1 MCWNHRQRSTCS
13 IKNIWH
19 SWHQIEHVRKENHN
33 HTLHLKALAVNII
46 DAPKFILYNQK
57 KKKPLNWVTFLNM
70 WSDYLFDVCIRKIH
84 LCAFLI
90 YGSGRQT
97 GWKTKSHGNQP
108 SLQPNDRLQHLIQT
122 QNCHLHLWP
131 FFLLH
136 GDNRGKW
143 CHASL
148 EPPIYTLWS
157 ILKKNNNNPAAFQL
171 DPWKTP
177 LFPLELLLSNL
188 FPYFI
193 KRTPCIVLLS
203 LHLDRILNCQATIK
217 VSRL

>member
-1 MCWNHRQRSTCS
+1 MH
-13 IKNIWH
+13 KNSYCI
-19 SWHQIEHVRKENHN
+19 
-33 HTLHLKALAVNII
+33 A
-46 DAPKFILYNQK
+46 K
-57 KKKPLNWVTFLNM
+57 KKKTPLNWVALLNM
-70 WSDYLFDVCIRKIH
+70 WSDYLFDVCIRKVH

-122 QNCHLHLWP
+122 QNCHLHLWR

-148 EPPIYTLWS
+148 ESPIYTLWS
-157 ILKKNNNNPAAFQL
+157 ILKITIILQL
-171 DPWKTP
+171 FNWAHGKTTC
-177 LFPLELLLSNL
+177 FPLNCYFLTCSLTLLKELL
-188 FPYFI
+188 
-193 KRTPCIVLLS
+193 
-203 LHLDRILNCQATIK
+203 A
-217 VSRL
+217 